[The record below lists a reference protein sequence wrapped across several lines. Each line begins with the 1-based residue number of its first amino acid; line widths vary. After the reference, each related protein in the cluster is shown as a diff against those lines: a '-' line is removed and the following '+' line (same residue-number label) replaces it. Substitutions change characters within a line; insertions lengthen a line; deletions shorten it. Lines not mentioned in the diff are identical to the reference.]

1 VAEEGRGEMNSFTGD
16 EASRKRV
23 DELVRLALEEDL
35 PDGDVTTEATLDVG
49 LSAKAVIV
57 AGERLVVSGLLAA
70 RRVFEAIDVD
80 VQWKE
85 ECRDGE
91 ALGPGALMVRLEG
104 PAASLLAGERTSL
117 NFLQHLSGI
126 ATATRR
132 MVNLVR
138 GERADILDTRKTLPG
153 WRLLEKAAV
162 RHGGGRNHRFSL
174 SDSVLIKDNH
184 VALGGGVAETVR
196 RARSRLPPGTR
207 IEVETSSR
215 EEVLEAL
222 EAGADVI
229 LVDNT
234 TPAALEEAVRLVGD
248 RAALEVS
255 GGIGEDN
262 VGDMARTGVGMIS
275 AGALTHSARAVDISM
290 EID

>member
-1 VAEEGRGEMNSFTGD
+1 MNSFTGD
-16 EASRKRV
+16 EATRKRV

-35 PDGDVTTEATLDVG
+35 PGGDITTEATLDAG

-57 AGERLVVSGLLAA
+57 AREQLVVSGLQAA
-70 RRVFEAIDVD
+70 RRVFEIVD
-80 VQWKE
+80 GEVQWKE
-85 ECRDGE
+85 ECRDAE
-91 ALGPGALMVRLEG
+91 TLTPGALMVSLEG
-104 PAASLLAGERTSL
+104 SAASLLAGERTAL
-117 NFLQHLSGI
+117 NFLQHLSGV

-132 MVNLVR
+132 MVDLVG

-196 RARSRLPPGTR
+196 RARSRLPAGTT
-207 IEVETSSR
+207 IEVETTSR
-215 EEVLEAL
+215 AEVLEAL

-234 TPAALEEAVRLVGD
+234 TPVALEEAVRLVGD
-248 RAALEVS
+248 RAAVEVS
-255 GGIGEDN
+255 GGIGESN

-275 AGALTHSARAVDISM
+275 SGALTHSARAVDISM
-290 EID
+290 EIG

>member
-1 VAEEGRGEMNSFTGD
+1 VSSFTGD
-16 EASRKRV
+16 EACRRRV

-35 PDGDVTTEATLDVG
+35 PGGDITTEATLDAG
-49 LSAKAVIV
+49 LPAKAVIV

-70 RRVFEAIDVD
+70 RRVFEVIDGE
-80 VQWKE
+80 VQWKG
-85 ECRDGE
+85 ECRDAE
-91 ALGPGALMVRLEG
+91 TLAPGDLMVRLEG
-104 PAASLLAGERTSL
+104 PAASLLAGERTAL

-132 MVNLVR
+132 MVDLVR
-138 GERADILDTRKTLPG
+138 GEPAEILDTRKTLPG

-196 RARSRLPPGTR
+196 RARSRLPTGTR
-207 IEVETSSR
+207 IEVETTSR
-215 EEVLEAL
+215 EEILEAL
-222 EAGADVI
+222 EAEADVI

-234 TPAALEEAVRLVGD
+234 TPSALEEAVRLVGD

-255 GGIGEDN
+255 GGIGEGN
-262 VGDMARTGVGMIS
+262 VRDMAETGVGMIS

>member
-91 ALGPGALMVRLEG
+91 ALGPGALMVRLAG

-196 RARSRLPPGTR
+196 RARSRLPAGTR

-234 TPAALEEAVRLVGD
+234 TPTALEEAVRLVGD

>member
-1 VAEEGRGEMNSFTGD
+1 MNSFTGD
-16 EASRKRV
+16 EACLKRV

-35 PDGDVTTEATLDVG
+35 PGGDITTEATLDAG
-49 LSAKAVIV
+49 LQAKAVII

-70 RRVFEAIDVD
+70 RRVFEVIDRD

-85 ECRDGE
+85 ECRDAE
-91 ALGPGALMVRLEG
+91 TLTPGALMVRLEG
-104 PAASLLAGERTSL
+104 PAASLLAGERTAL

-132 MVNLVR
+132 MVDLVK
-138 GERADILDTRKTLPG
+138 GEPADILDTRKTLPG

-196 RARSRLPPGTR
+196 RARSRLPTGTR
-207 IEVETSSR
+207 IEVETTSR

-255 GGIGEDN
+255 GGIGESN
-262 VGDMARTGVGMIS
+262 VRDMAGTGVGMIS